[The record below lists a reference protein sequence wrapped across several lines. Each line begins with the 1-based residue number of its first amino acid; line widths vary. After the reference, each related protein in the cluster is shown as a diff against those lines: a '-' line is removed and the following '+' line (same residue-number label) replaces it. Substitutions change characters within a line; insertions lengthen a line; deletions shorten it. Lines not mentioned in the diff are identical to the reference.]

1 MLLLLPDVDMRLPG
15 MKGRVSAVTAV
26 DACKAL
32 NAIKEP
38 RGNAT
43 YQ

>member
-1 MLLLLPDVDMRLPG
+1 MLLLLPDVVMRLPG
-15 MKGRVSAVTAV
+15 MKGRVSAVSAV

-32 NAIKEP
+32 NDIKEA